1 MNIFEEFQ
9 KIVSVIDDNNLE
21 YALVGGVA
29 MAFHDEAR
37 FTRDIDIMLLPGDI
51 DVLISLLSGI
61 GYSESASPW
70 TFRKTDMT
78 LHRFVKID
86 GDECM
91 QLDVLTA
98 NMLRTRKI
106 LKNALTAESVY
117 GTVRVASRE
126 DLIWMKSRRSSDQ
139 DLADIK
145 RLQGNGR
152 KKD

>member
-9 KIVSVIDDNNLE
+9 KIVSVIDNNNLE

-51 DVLISLLSGI
+51 ELLTDLLSVI

-70 TFRKTDMT
+70 TFQNTDMT
-78 LHRFVKID
+78 LHRFVKIE
-86 GDECM
+86 GDEYM

-98 NMLRTRKI
+98 DMPRTRQI
-106 LKNALTAESVY
+106 LKNSLTAESVY
-117 GTVRVASRE
+117 GTVRVASRA
-126 DLIWMKSRRSSDQ
+126 DLIWMKSLRNSDQ
-139 DLADIK
+139 DRVDIK
-145 RLQGNGR
+145 RLQANEG
-152 KKD
+152 K